1 VTLQLKQALA
11 DHRPVV
17 GCWHAIQDPAVTETL
32 RDIDLDFL
40 TFDQQHVATNI
51 QTLQQ
56 SFIALRPTKMATL
69 VRMLRNDTA
78 DIGQVLD
85 AGADGVIV
93 PMVNTEQEAL
103 RAVQAAKYP
112 PEGIRSW
119 GPRRAALKY
128 TDADAYTRNANGSIV
143 IAQIE
148 TVEAVSNLDAILS
161 VPGLDA
167 VMIGPGDLAISLGYM
182 SDLNH
187 PAAREV
193 FQSVLDRCL
202 HHGVPFGIFTA
213 SVSDAL
219 DWIERGA
226 LIVNCY
232 ADAVFVTDG
241 MSAMASQFAKAR
253 AESAHSGE
261 GR

>member
-1 VTLQLKQALA
+1 MTLELKRALTQ
-11 DHRPVV
+11 HRPVV

-51 QTLQQ
+51 QTLQLAL
-56 SFIALRPTKMATL
+56 IALRPTKLATL

-93 PMVNTEQEAL
+93 PMVNTEDDAR
-103 RAVQAAKYP
+103 RAVAAAKYP
-112 PEGIRSW
+112 PHGVRSW

-128 TDADAYTRNANGSIV
+128 TDADAYTRNANASLV
-143 IAQIE
+143 FAQIE
-148 TVEAVSNLDAILS
+148 TAEAVSNLDAILA
-161 VPGLDA
+161 VPGLDG
-167 VMIGPGDLAISLGYM
+167 VMIGPGDLAISLGYLH
-182 SDLNH
+182 DLNH
-187 PAAREV
+187 AEVRRV
-193 FQSVLDRCL
+193 FQGVLDRCRER
-202 HHGVPFGIFTA
+202 GVPFGIFTA

-241 MSAMASQFAKAR
+241 MSAMASQFSKVR
-253 AESAHSGE
+253 SE